1 MLNKITDTDL
11 QWLRDQLDTLAVG
24 ADRPS
29 APQTAEQWRRC
40 LQGMLRGEDW
50 QHRAWQ

>member
-24 ADRPS
+24 ADGRS

-50 QHRAWQ
+50 QHGTWR